1 MYVFDFAAESYFLRY
16 FAVSFQAKKIQSQN
30 TVPFFSMSSTVN
42 IAKIKVFGNT
52 KDCSCRKKNHKCSF
66 NTSYNISLY
75 FHVKYMLQSDWFID
89 TVY

>member
-30 TVPFFSMSSTVN
+30 SVPFFSLSSTDN

-52 KDCSCRKKNHKCSF
+52 KDCSCRKKKIINAVLIHHIIF
-66 NTSYNISLY
+66 HYTFMLNTCCNLIGL
-75 FHVKYMLQSDWFID
+75 
-89 TVY
+89 